1 MVSAHPIRYLQLV
14 LMGAYLLARRFTS
27 SFPKHGN
34 VKDKARQMTSV
45 GWAGKGKVI
54 FFHLFFLQKEAGC
67 GKWLSFSTN
76 KPKIKPISPSFVP
89 LLDCSIVSLS

>member
-1 MVSAHPIRYLQLV
+1 
-14 LMGAYLLARRFTS
+14 MGAYLLARRFTS

-34 VKDKARQMTSV
+34 VKDKARKMTSV
-45 GWAGKGKVI
+45 GWAGKG
-54 FFHLFFLQKEAGC
+54 HLLPSVFLQKEAGC
-67 GKWLSFSTN
+67 GKWLSVSAN

>member
-34 VKDKARQMTSV
+34 VKDKARKMTSV

-54 FFHLFFLQKEAGC
+54 FFHLFFYRKKRVVER
-67 GKWLSFSTN
+67 N